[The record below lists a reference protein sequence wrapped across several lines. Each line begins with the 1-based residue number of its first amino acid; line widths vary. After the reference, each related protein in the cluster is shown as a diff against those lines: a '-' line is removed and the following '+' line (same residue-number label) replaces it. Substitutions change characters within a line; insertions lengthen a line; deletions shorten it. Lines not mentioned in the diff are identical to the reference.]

1 MCSVPRGKAIIIN
14 NQKFDDPET
23 FPFRLGANVD
33 TDNLEQ
39 LFSQLSFEVIKYENL
54 RRNETMKIM
63 IDLADT
69 VGCKESPCDMLI
81 GGLSVKCG
89 VKVDQLHTTVCMMS
103 HGREHGKIVS
113 SDCHN
118 IDIEQDILRRFN
130 NEYCPQLQVPDCQLS
145 SQREDV
151 TDLSLLFREHQSSSS
166 CRPVEG
172 RTGTTGLSRKFPLT
186 MLMPPAQHQELLGQ
200 PGLGVFISRI

>member
-33 TDNLEQ
+33 TDNLEK

-81 GGLSVKCG
+81 GGLSV
-89 VKVDQLHTTVCMMS
+89 
-103 HGREHGKIVS
+103 
-113 SDCHN
+113 
-118 IDIEQDILRRFN
+118 RFSAVLKLTN
-130 NEYCPQLQVPDCQLS
+130 DTPQS
-145 SQREDV
+145 
-151 TDLSLLFREHQSSSS
+151 
-166 CRPVEG
+166 
-172 RTGTTGLSRKFPLT
+172 
-186 MLMPPAQHQELLGQ
+186 A
-200 PGLGVFISRI
+200 

>member
-1 MCSVPRGKAIIIN
+1 MCSVPRGKAVIIN

-33 TDNLEQ
+33 TENLEQ

-81 GGLSVKCG
+81 GECSVLTMFKKWSAITHCSLYDESRAGTRQNCLLWLSQHRHRAGHPEEVQQRVLSPAPGPGLSS
-89 VKVDQLHTTVCMMS
+89 L
-103 HGREHGKIVS
+103 
-113 SDCHN
+113 
-118 IDIEQDILRRFN
+118 
-130 NEYCPQLQVPDCQLS
+130 LS
-145 SQREDV
+145 EDV
-151 TDLSLLFREHQSSSS
+151 TDLSCSGHTKVL
-166 CRPVEG
+166 PAA
-172 RTGTTGLSRKFPLT
+172 GLPRRR
-186 MLMPPAQHQELLGQ
+186 
-200 PGLGVFISRI
+200 PGLRDSEESFLWRCWRLQV

>member
-81 GGLSVKCG
+81 GGLSVQCS
-89 VKVDQLHTTVCMMS
+89 VKVDQLHTAVCMMS

-145 SQREDV
+145 A
-151 TDLSLLFREHQSSSS
+151 
-166 CRPVEG
+166 EG
-172 RTGTTGLSRKFPLT
+172 GCD
-186 MLMPPAQHQELLGQ
+186 
-200 PGLGVFISRI
+200 